1 MKKLRLRDGGWLAQ
15 YQKKLV
21 SSRTSLL
28 TGQCSF
34 QHTHTYLNIAYFFF
48 IPFLL
53 QAKLVWWQVN
63 NQSTLFLIYSSS
75 PLTVIKGLNL
85 DISLQPISVNS
96 NSIEPLNHPS
106 PELHFKYIHL
116 QILLFPLITI
126 AHLSY
131 RSAPWALLYQIYCL
145 CQHFLFICSFSL
157 WVSIVETT
165 TDTSILVVIS
175 FFIRIF

>member
-1 MKKLRLRDGGWLAQ
+1 MKLLWILLCGLTFREAKDTEWSLPWASRNRLHVL
-15 YQKKLV
+15 
-21 SSRTSLL
+21 
-28 TGQCSF
+28 C
-34 QHTHTYLNIAYFFF
+34 
-48 IPFLL
+48 

-106 PELHFKYIHL
+106 PELHFKYIYL

-145 CQHFLFICSFSL
+145 CQHFLFICGFSL

-175 FFIRIF
+175 FLIRIF